1 MKNAPDPR
9 SNSQIRVSG
18 GFREPEAVGQMVGA
32 SPQQIQLAEKMQKL
46 VTLRERGHIT
56 EGEFF
61 VAKGR
66 ILQGLEAGTY
76 LGAFP
81 LVNLDRENGNKLQ
94 RDAFEWKERAERFA
108 DDLEPDRM
116 HVHSP
121 QARRANP
128 AVFGYNEARVSQTA
142 YRVSE
147 VPVSDPPRSPQAM
160 RANPAV
166 FNAYNEAKNAGGDA
180 WVDARVSGVTNAPEY
195 SRQEWE
201 KEVSRVS
208 ATDYRVSEFPVSEP
222 PRSRPAIP
230 PPARFTPAELESMK
244 SAQPRGSP
252 PAKVIY
258 PKLGTVSG
266 AYSSPSLAPAGI
278 PSPGSQDD
286 PQKAR
291 TALAQAAREVDE
303 QKRLLQR
310 EVLKDQQGL
319 DGNAEA
325 GQFEGTRSNDPV
337 EERLRRFLASSRDQ
351 STRNSPMPSPREMGR
366 SIIREMDLVG
376 REINPTLPPHAKSNE
391 TQFVI

>member
-9 SNSQIRVSG
+9 NNSQIRVSG

-94 RDAFEWKERAERFA
+94 RDAFEWKERAERFS

-121 QARRANP
+121 QARTANP
-128 AVFGYNEARVSQTA
+128 VFAYNEARVLPTA

-147 VPVSDPPRSPQAM
+147 FPVSDLPHSPQAM
-160 RANPAV
+160 R
-166 FNAYNEAKNAGGDA
+166 YNEAKN
-180 WVDARVSGVTNAPEY
+180 DARASGVTNAPEY
-195 SRQEWE
+195 RRQEWE
-201 KEVSRVS
+201 REVSRVS
-208 ATDYRVSEFPVSEP
+208 ATDYRVSEFPVSDP
-222 PRSRPAIP
+222 PRSRAALP

-325 GQFEGTRSNDPV
+325 GQFEGARSNDPV
-337 EERLRRFLASSRDQ
+337 EERLRRFLASSRDH

-376 REINPTLPPHAKSNE
+376 SEINPTLPPHAKSNE